1 MTIRDME
8 KKVGITSANI
18 RFYEKEGLLNPKR
31 NKDNNYRTYSE
42 EDVEILRK
50 IKILRMLGISVQDI
64 RLLIH
69 SEEDLSSVIEKRRA
83 ELCREKES
91 LKEIDKLCKCILE
104 ERMQFDTMDCV
115 ELEKKVVTFSERL
128 DYIIN
133 GDVTKEIITK
143 KKMNVIMMWMLLWA
157 FLSDAVI
164 TFFSVGFML
173 SGESG
178 LMKMVWP
185 VIIISVFSAFAV
197 AWTAKPGIQIVVF
210 QLIALSWIPILLIIL
225 QWITKSESILILRN
239 GTMLLFTIFA
249 ITAII
254 MRVLSETEIV
264 KKLWE
269 VDAIMVLYSLIAA
282 KIVSYSIGT
291 NYIVSIFIILIFVLY
306 MSAVWVQVNRGEGDI
321 NKYFVITTVT
331 GMLNVIVRMLNY
343 QSIGMEKGYG
353 RQELWE
359 EDK

>member
-1 MTIRDME
+1 MTIKDME
-8 KKVGITSANI
+8 KEVGITSANI
-18 RFYEKEGLLNPKR
+18 RFYEKEGLLNPRR

-42 EDVEILRK
+42 EDVELLHK

-64 RLLIH
+64 RSLIH
-69 SEEDLSSVIEKRRA
+69 SEESLSSVIEKRRE
-83 ELCREKES
+83 ELRREKES
-91 LKEIDKLCKCILE
+91 LKEIDKLCKFILE
-104 ERMQFDTMDCV
+104 ERMQFATMDCV
-115 ELEKKVVTFSERL
+115 GLEKEVVTFSERL
-128 DYIIN
+128 DYVIN

-143 KKMNVIMMWMLLWA
+143 KKMNAIMMWMLLWA
-157 FLSDAVI
+157 FLSDATI

-185 VIIISVFSAFAV
+185 VIIICVFSAFAV
-197 AWTAKPGIQIVVF
+197 AWTAKPGIQMVVF
-210 QLIALSWIPILLIIL
+210 QLVALGWIPILLIIL
-225 QWITKSESILILRN
+225 QWITKSESMVILRN
-239 GTMLLFTIFA
+239 GTMLLFAIFA

-254 MRVLSETEIV
+254 MRALSGTEIV
-264 KKLWE
+264 KKLWK
-269 VDAIMVLYSLIAA
+269 VDAIMLLYSLIAA
-282 KIVSYSIGT
+282 KIVSYSIGR

-306 MSAVWVQVNRGEGDI
+306 MSAVWGQVNRGEGDI